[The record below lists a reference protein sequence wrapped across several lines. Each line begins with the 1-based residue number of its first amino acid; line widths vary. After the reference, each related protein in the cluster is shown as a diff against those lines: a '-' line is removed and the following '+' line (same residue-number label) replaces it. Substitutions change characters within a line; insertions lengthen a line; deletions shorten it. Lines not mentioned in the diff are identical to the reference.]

1 MDLCSND
8 IEGPPILI
16 RQILH
21 QRLGRLMIQLA
32 RQGADVVV
40 SVLHVEL
47 LSAEAQIPDVHLGD
61 LYAESGQTVQGS
73 FSAVSK
79 PKFASKFSL
88 E

>member
-1 MDLCSND
+1 MNENFNMDLCSND

-47 LSAEAQIPDVHLGD
+47 LSAEAQIPDVHHRARNPRVLQD
-61 LYAESGQTVQGS
+61 PRKQRR
-73 FSAVSK
+73 
-79 PKFASKFSL
+79 SL
-88 E
+88 